1 MEKFFDT
8 RKHKPKKG
16 QILASFRAVAD
27 FIDGKGKTDIIDLIK
42 KGQIYQAVQL
52 MKKAHCVIEPDC
64 YVVCRNISEDL
75 LTMTEKEVEKKPY
88 QMIVN
93 YTFYTERE
101 NVPVDDPR
109 WQILPVLSYDKE
121 TNTFVSKIDF

>member
-27 FIDGKGKTDIIDLIK
+27 FIDGKGKKDIIDLIK

-52 MKKAHCVIEPDC
+52 MKKAHCVVEPDC
-64 YVVCRNISEDL
+64 YTVCRNISEDL
-75 LTMTEKEVEKKPY
+75 LTMSEEEVEKKPY

-93 YTFYTERE
+93 YTFYTDRE
-101 NVPVDDPR
+101 NVPTDDPR

-121 TNTFVSKIDF
+121 TKTFVSKIDF